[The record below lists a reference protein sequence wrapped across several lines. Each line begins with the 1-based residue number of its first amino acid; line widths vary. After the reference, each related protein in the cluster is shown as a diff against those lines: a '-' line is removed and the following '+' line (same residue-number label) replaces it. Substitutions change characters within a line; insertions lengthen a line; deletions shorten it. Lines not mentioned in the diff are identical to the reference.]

1 MKLKQNSDREAAVQ
15 LIVGCV
21 QNGYQDKMAELM
33 GYGVPLDQKAKVVH
47 SHRRDMC
54 SRVDVRVCCANR
66 EDSLQCMPLQRRVE
80 WRC

>member
-1 MKLKQNSDREAAVQ
+1 MVITASLSHHPQKSYMKLKQNSDREAAVQ

-47 SHRRDMC
+47 SHRN
-54 SRVDVRVCCANR
+54 DVLLC
-66 EDSLQCMPLQRRVE
+66 
-80 WRC
+80 